1 MRGRVG
7 LQGVVLLSLL
17 VLAAEVGAAG
27 AVELVWVFL
36 RDKVDDQGARVAWDD
51 SPDPR
56 PAAALDLAVV
66 PGYVAILGPLVQ
78 EVRAISRWLNAVSV
92 VATEPQVIQLR
103 GLPFVRG
110 VTPVGRYA
118 RSPVPTPPEPDP
130 TASGKDA
137 GTALPE
143 YGVSY
148 AQLAQLH
155 VTDLHLL
162 GYQGAGIRIA
172 LLDDGFHHSHRC
184 FSGLRV
190 AAARD
195 FINGDDDVTDQDGQ
209 PVTGDETRTVQNL
222 HGAQVLSLL
231 AGNDPD
237 RFVGVAP
244 EAEYILAKTEE
255 YATELP
261 VEEDRWVAGLEWAD
275 SLGARVV
282 NSSLGYNLWDDGS
295 GYTWAQMD
303 GATAVTTRAA
313 EIAVQRGIVV
323 VAAAGNEG
331 DNAWQ
336 YVTAPADGPG
346 VISVGAVDLPQPGL
360 RDPVLAA
367 SSSRGPTAD
376 GRIKPDVVAPGQF
389 VVVAEVR
396 GSDYQRASGTSYAAP
411 LVSGVCALLLQ
422 AHPPWT
428 PAQVQQALRE
438 TATDLG
444 PAGPDTAYGW
454 GQVNALAASG
464 MELPVP
470 EESRVAAPFPNP
482 VRGDRIFFPLSL
494 ASAGTVQL
502 QIYELSGALVATVFD
517 GRLAEG
523 IYVDPDRA
531 LHWDLNDEEAD
542 RGVRL
547 ANGLLLYRLT
557 VAGIERQGKLAL
569 LRPSR

>member
-17 VLAAEVGAAG
+17 VLAAEVGA
-27 AVELVWVFL
+27 EEPVWVFL
-36 RDKVDDQGARVAWDD
+36 RDKVDGQGARVAWDD
-51 SPDPR
+51 SPGPR
-56 PAAALDLAVV
+56 SAAVLDLAVD
-66 PGYVAILGPLVQ
+66 PGYVVTLSPLVQ
-78 EVRAISRWLNAVSV
+78 EVRATSRWLNAVSV
-92 VATEPQVIQLR
+92 VATGAQVSQLR
-103 GLPFVRG
+103 GLAFVRG

-118 RSPVPTPPEPDP
+118 RSPAPTPPEPSP

-143 YGVSY
+143 YGASY

-162 GYQGAGIRIA
+162 GYQGAGVRIA

-184 FSGLRV
+184 FGQLRV

-231 AGNDPD
+231 AGYDPG
-237 RFVGVAP
+237 RFFGVAP
-244 EAEYILAKTEE
+244 EAEYLLAKTEE
-255 YATELP
+255 YATEFP

-331 DNAWQ
+331 DNSWR

-360 RDPVLAA
+360 REPVLAA

-376 GRIKPDVVAPGQF
+376 GRLKPDVVAPGQF

-422 AHPPWT
+422 AHPSWT

-464 MELPVP
+464 LDLSVP
-470 EESRVAAPFPNP
+470 EETRVAAPFPNP
-482 VRGDRIFFPLSL
+482 VRGDQVFFPLSL

-502 QIYELSGALVATVFD
+502 QIYELSGALVATREWPLAAGVFT
-517 GRLAEG
+517 GPEQAVR
-523 IYVDPDRA
+523 
-531 LHWDLNDEEAD
+531 WDLDREETE
-542 RGVRL
+542 RGTRL
-547 ANGLLLYRLT
+547 ANGLLLYRLSA
-557 VAGIERQGKLAL
+557 AGIDKQGKLAL